1 MTRHRLRRE
10 RFFQLAVVRH
20 DRLHPAAL
28 ARRQHHHLVALAE
41 DAGRNRAG
49 EAAEVEIGADD
60 VLHRETQVGQV
71 AVAGDV
77 HRLQVVQQRRA
88 GVPRHR
94 VALGRDVVALQRR
107 HRDEGDVAQVELGD
121 EAGVVV
127 LDALEDVARVA
138 DEVHLVDG
146 DDDVPDA
153 QERHDERV
161 PAGLGHDAV
170 AGVDEDDGQLARRG
184 AGGHVARVLLVAG
197 RVGDDE
203 LAAVGREVAI
213 RDVDGD
219 ALLALGLQA
228 VGQQGEVDLAGA
240 GGADLLAV
248 ALHGGELVLVDH
260 LGVVQQPADE
270 RALAVVDAAAGEEAQ
285 ELLLL
290 VAGEVGVD
298 VFLTQVNGLHLRS
311 TPRASSAPS
320 TPSRRGRS
328 PGPAARSSSP
338 AASPR

>member
-1 MTRHRLRRE
+1 M
-10 RFFQLAVVRH
+10 
-20 DRLHPAAL
+20 
-28 ARRQHHHLVALAE
+28 AR
-41 DAGRNRAG
+41 
-49 EAAEVEIGADD
+49 
-60 VLHRETQVGQV
+60 
-71 AVAGDV
+71 
-77 HRLQVVQQRRA
+77 
-88 GVPRHR
+88 
-94 VALGRDVVALQRR
+94 
-107 HRDEGDVAQVELGD
+107 
-121 EAGVVV
+121 
-127 LDALEDVARVA
+127 
-138 DEVHLVDG
+138 
-146 DDDVPDA
+146 
-153 QERHDERV
+153 
-161 PAGLGHDAV
+161 
-170 AGVDEDDGQLARRG
+170 
-184 AGGHVARVLLVAG
+184 

-248 ALHGGELVLVDH
+248 AFHGGELVLVDH

-298 VFLTQVNGLHLRS
+298 VFLTQVNGLHFRS

-320 TPSRRGRS
+320 TPSHRGRS